1 MDSFI
6 SAILKQRQVAMTKP
20 KHKKDDDE
28 FDRKL
33 KEIQTN
39 LAILLHVLNMNPPEK
54 ESEAKLVKKV
64 LRKLIYESQESLN
77 IIIPAR
83 KRNYVSKDIL
93 DSRAW
98 NETYRSND

>member
-1 MDSFI
+1 MDAFI
-6 SAILKQRQVAMTKP
+6 SALLKRRQVAITKP
-20 KHKKDDDE
+20 KHKKDDDD

-39 LAILLHVLNMNPPEK
+39 LAILMNLLNMDMPEK

-98 NETYRSND
+98 NEAYRSND